1 MSPRPCR
8 YIIVRAVGPGVSRR
22 SLCRTNR
29 RASVCSPCAGHLRLP
44 TFVDHSPVMP
54 RGTGAPVKKTRPPMT
69 SDLDP
74 DSVTQSWTSPRART
88 LSALVPVISRLV
100 KNKFRCLVPAPR
112 RCLFR
117 RTTLCHAMLR
127 NPRSDVYQLK
137 DSGNTKPH
145 REGGEYFA
153 ATIPRR
159 RHDDHRQ
166 RAQFGSDAD
175 WVGVDV
181 R

>member
-1 MSPRPCR
+1 MPVPL
-8 YIIVRAVGPGVSRR
+8 IIVRAVGPASGVSRR

-54 RGTGAPVKKTRPPMT
+54 HGTGAPVKKTRPPMT

-74 DSVTQSWTSPRART
+74 DSVTQSGTSPRART

-117 RTTLCHAMLR
+117 LAALCHAMLR
-127 NPRSDVYQLK
+127 NPRRMMCTMKTARIPSHTT
-137 DSGNTKPH
+137 NI

-159 RHDDHRQ
+159 RHDDHGE

-175 WVGVDV
+175 
-181 R
+181 